1 MSIDWN
7 SFSKDVDQAIE
18 ESVAETN
25 DNLAS
30 QLSSLTS
37 LKDSDVRAMFPQTEN
52 LRSCVKL
59 MEIVNSSKDDNEK
72 VNDIMNNAETFAK
85 VTLKLLEKLC

>member
-1 MSIDWN
+1 MSIDWD

-25 DNLAS
+25 DSLAS

-37 LKDSDVRAMFPQTEN
+37 LKDSDVKAMFPQTEN
-52 LRSCVKL
+52 LRSCVNL
-59 MEIVNSSKDDNEK
+59 MEIVNSNKDDNEK
-72 VNDIMNNAETFAK
+72 INEIMNNTEAFAK
-85 VTLKLLEKLC
+85 VTLRLLEKLC